1 MLALR
6 RLIEGC
12 QTKQVNLVIT
22 FIDFRKAFDSIRWP
36 ALNSILAAYG
46 IPQKLNNA
54 IMALYYGAKAVVTT
68 KDGEADPFELSAG
81 VLQGDTL
88 APYLFVLVVDYILR
102 LAIPDNTCGFTISP
116 RVGTRS
122 RTTLPAY
129 AVSDLDFADDIALL
143 SHNHVDAQSLL
154 TAVEQ
159 EALPAG
165 LKINRKKTEYMLV
178 GDFKSDP
185 GLTVIEGPIARVDDF
200 KYLGSWVVSSRKDFE
215 VRRAQAWQTCKQM
228 YRVWQSSVSRKMKV
242 RLFQATV
249 ETVLLYGAEAWTL
262 TKGLERALDGTY
274 TRLLRYA
281 LGIKWQDHQTN
292 AQVYRSIQPVI
303 ERLRAKR
310 LKFAGHCTR
319 MNSYAPQPVCQLVM
333 WEPKAKTRRGKG
345 AKQTYSDTIL
355 SDCGMR
361 RIDKTYGRQCMTRTA
376 GDTSPRFN

>member
-1 MLALR
+1 M
-6 RLIEGC
+6 IEGC

-46 IPQKLNNA
+46 IPQKLKNA

-68 KDGEADPFELSAG
+68 RDGETDPFELSAG

-102 LAIPDNTCGFTISP
+102 RAIPDNTRSFTISP

-122 RTTLPAY
+122 RTTFPAY

-178 GDFKSDP
+178 GGFKCDP
-185 GLTVIEGPIARVDDF
+185 GLTVIEARLDDF
-200 KYLGSWVVSSRKDFE
+200 KYL
-215 VRRAQAWQTCKQM
+215 
-228 YRVWQSSVSRKMKV
+228 
-242 RLFQATV
+242 
-249 ETVLLYGAEAWTL
+249 
-262 TKGLERALDGTY
+262 
-274 TRLLRYA
+274 
-281 LGIKWQDHQTN
+281 
-292 AQVYRSIQPVI
+292 
-303 ERLRAKR
+303 
-310 LKFAGHCTR
+310 
-319 MNSYAPQPVCQLVM
+319 
-333 WEPKAKTRRGKG
+333 
-345 AKQTYSDTIL
+345 
-355 SDCGMR
+355 
-361 RIDKTYGRQCMTRTA
+361 
-376 GDTSPRFN
+376 